1 MRLYVRW
8 EVRNLKE
15 ITSVHNSVVQLLRA
29 LQKPK
34 ARKENGV
41 FVAESA
47 KMVREAVEL
56 GLCRMLAIESGRE
69 EEYAALI
76 EKAEQ
81 AGCETLLF
89 SSAVM
94 QAASTAKTPQGILC
108 TVAIP
113 ERPKTLSGR
122 RIVALDGVQDP
133 GNVGTILRTADAAGF
148 DGAILG
154 AGCADL
160 YGAKTL
166 RATMGSVFRVPV
178 MMTDDLPGTLE
189 EMKKRGYAVAATELG
204 GQDFYAHCPRE
215 NAVLVIGSE
224 GQGISQAVR
233 SAATHHLALPMRRG
247 GIAQRGCGGGHHD
260 LRNGKRSLKGAK
272 PCWNIAM
279 IRSCSSMDTILM
291 RTKFTITLW
300 ITLRATA

>member
-1 MRLYVRW
+1 M
-8 EVRNLKE
+8 KE

-81 AGCETLLF
+81 VGCETLLF
-89 SSAVM
+89 SPAVM

-113 ERPKTLSGR
+113 EPPKTLSGR
-122 RIVALDGVQDP
+122 RIVALDGV
-133 GNVGTILRTADAAGF
+133 
-148 DGAILG
+148 
-154 AGCADL
+154 
-160 YGAKTL
+160 
-166 RATMGSVFRVPV
+166 
-178 MMTDDLPGTLE
+178 
-189 EMKKRGYAVAATELG
+189 
-204 GQDFYAHCPRE
+204 
-215 NAVLVIGSE
+215 
-224 GQGISQAVR
+224 
-233 SAATHHLALPMRRG
+233 
-247 GIAQRGCGGGHHD
+247 
-260 LRNGKRSLKGAK
+260 
-272 PCWNIAM
+272 
-279 IRSCSSMDTILM
+279 
-291 RTKFTITLW
+291 
-300 ITLRATA
+300 

>member
-1 MRLYVRW
+1 MQTEKYLRLLFLALRRVLLYNAIIRPLGGTK
-8 EVRNLKE
+8 LKE

-47 KMVREAVEL
+47 KMVREAIEL

-69 EEYAALI
+69 EEY
-76 EKAEQ
+76 
-81 AGCETLLF
+81 
-89 SSAVM
+89 AVM

-113 ERPKTLSGR
+113 EPPKTLSGR

-233 SAATHHLALPMRRG
+233 SAATHHLALPMRG
-247 GIAQRGCGGGHHD
+247 GAE
-260 LRNGKRSLKGAK
+260 SLNAAVAAG
-272 PCWNIAM
+272 IM
-279 IRSCSSMDTILM
+279 IYEMAREV
-291 RTKFTITLW
+291 
-300 ITLRATA
+300 